1 MKRAGH
7 PKFFKLL
14 EEMADLHERKNKQYA
29 SGEDPLGNFK
39 RGSQICKKFF
49 HPNIQKDPVKLAAA
63 YCLVLA
69 TKQIDGAIEIIAE
82 GKKNTPDSISE
93 KLRDVLVYFGIADCI
108 FADEELDIAP
118 VREW

>member
-7 PKFFKLL
+7 PGFFRLL
-14 EEMADLHERKNKQYA
+14 EECADLHERKNKQYA
-29 SGEDPLGNFK
+29 SDEDPLGNFK

-49 HPNIQKDPVKLAAA
+49 HPNIQKDPIKLAAA

-82 GKKNTPDSISE
+82 GKKDTLDYIKTNIP
-93 KLRDVLVYFGIADCI
+93 GI
-108 FADEELDIAP
+108 DE
-118 VREW
+118 